1 MTVGSSSSSER
12 RAARARTVLRLGT
25 ALACAG
31 AALALEARP
40 ALADLRLCNMTDS
53 RVGVAIGHRDEDGWL
68 TEGWWNVDPRGCET
82 LIEGVL
88 GSRFYYVYAI
98 DYDRGG
104 SWGGRSMLCTSDR
117 EFTIRGVEDCLAR
130 GFDRN
135 GFFEVDT
142 GQQITWTIQL
152 IDPERTGAALR

>member
-1 MTVGSSSSSER
+1 MTVASSSSRETRSP
-12 RAARARTVLRLGT
+12 RARTALRLAA
-25 ALACAG
+25 ALACAVVV
-31 AALALEARP
+31 LTLEARP
-40 ALADLRLCNMTDS
+40 AHADLRLCNMTDS
-53 RVGVAIGHRDEDGWL
+53 RVGVAVGYRDDSDWL
-68 TEGWWNVDPRGCET
+68 TEGWWNVDPRACET

-88 GSRFYYVYAI
+88 GSRFYYVYAV

-117 EFTIRGVEDCLAR
+117 EFTIRGVDDCLAR

-142 GQQITWTIQL
+142 GQQLTWTIQL
-152 IDPERTGAALR
+152 TDPERTGAALR